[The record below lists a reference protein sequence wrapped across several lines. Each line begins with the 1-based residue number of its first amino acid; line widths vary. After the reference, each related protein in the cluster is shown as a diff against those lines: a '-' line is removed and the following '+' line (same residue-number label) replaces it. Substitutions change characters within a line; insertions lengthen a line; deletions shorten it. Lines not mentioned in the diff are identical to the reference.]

1 MFDTIK
7 KGLYL
12 GFGAIAITK
21 EKAEQLV
28 DELVKKGEAAVDEKP
43 ELVKKI
49 LERAEE
55 QEKKVTDLID
65 SAVRKA
71 VDKAKVATKDDIAQ
85 LKGQINALKEKLK

>member
-7 KGLYL
+7 KGLYF

-21 EKAEQLV
+21 EKAEQFV
-28 DELVKKGEAAVDEKP
+28 DELVKRGEATVDEKP

-49 LERAEE
+49 LEHTEE
-55 QEKKVTDLID
+55 QEKRITDLVN

-85 LKGQINALKEKLK
+85 LKEQISALNEKLK